1 LTILTNYQEVI
12 MQKKCFARRFLM
24 CALVFLGVGFA
35 NQAKAQPSDA
45 QVKKDLTHAKTVS
58 VTLAKPGKIEWSG
71 TYKKWVWTRN
81 FTAKLKTDDP
91 GIFVIVKGYA
101 SYDVMGGSY
110 VFWKTFTTSNS
121 YEGIPDPT
129 AADVQAL
136 ITKFGLEQFM
146 GQYHFN
152 HVIGKVESIG
162 LAAEPKYVWHTP
174 NSVSFNVVAV
184 YTEKTNDIDGR
195 ERIARTLEI
204 RLYRDS
210 VNAPWKNLLST
221 DRGVEKL

>member
-1 LTILTNYQEVI
+1 
-12 MQKKCFARRFLM
+12 MKKKSLARGFLM
-24 CALVFLGVGFA
+24 CAMVFLGVGFA

-45 QVKKDLTHAKTVS
+45 QIKRDLTGAKTVS
-58 VTLAKPGKIEWSG
+58 VALGKPGTIEWSK
-71 TYKKWVWTRN
+71 TYKKYVWTRS
-81 FTAKLKTDDP
+81 FTAKVKTEEP

-101 SYDVMGGSY
+101 SYDVMGGRY

-129 AADVQAL
+129 AADVLAL
-136 ITKFGLEQFM
+136 LGKFGAEQFM
-146 GQYHFN
+146 GNYHFN

-184 YTEKTNDIDGR
+184 YTERTNDIGGR
-195 ERIARTLEI
+195 QRLARTLEI

-210 VNAPWKNLLST
+210 VKAPWKSLIST